1 MNYVIWKSLPPKQC
15 GPDTMGRKETGRKR
29 KRNILSSPSVS
40 RTGDGTFLG
49 RSDAGALFHAGPGLV
64 WSIISHQDIVNPFKL
79 AKPKPLIWTI
89 PTFSKFTSKLIIS
102 ASYNVCHVKKEPCVG
117 GAWKGSRSWQDARRR
132 ERSQGI
138 SWKLRLWGKTVQGEG
153 FLLRRKSPRKVL
165 QERKRMA

>member
-1 MNYVIWKSLPPKQC
+1 MAQIQWEGRRQGEKGRGTSFLPLRFPEQEMVLVWE
-15 GPDTMGRKETGRKR
+15 GVMLE
-29 KRNILSSPSVS
+29 
-40 RTGDGTFLG
+40 
-49 RSDAGALFHAGPGLV
+49 ALFHAGPGLV

-79 AKPKPLIWTI
+79 AKPKPLIRTI

-102 ASYNVCHVKKEPCVG
+102 ASYDVCHVKKEPCVG